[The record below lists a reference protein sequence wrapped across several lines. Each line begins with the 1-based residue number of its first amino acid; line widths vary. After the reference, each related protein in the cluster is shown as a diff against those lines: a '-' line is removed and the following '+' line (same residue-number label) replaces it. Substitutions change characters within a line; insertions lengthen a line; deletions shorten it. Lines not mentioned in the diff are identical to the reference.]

1 MKNKINEIITPE
13 FRQKLNKIN
22 PKLEKL
28 ILKPVNQSTK
38 KAINE
43 LKSRFIAFKYW
54 IVRNERKAVD
64 DMLFKYENLPPFTK
78 EYWFLHLNG
87 MDPKLPRQIIL
98 AFIKFSSGA
107 RGNNMDLTK
116 KPGIA
121 CWLFDKR
128 KQIIAEL
135 ATDINITKK
144 KISSPIFCFEG
155 TYPNYS
161 LTILKKGKKIC
172 DLAFSEPKIGEKY
185 KFSSNFIGPLGFEH
199 INLYLDFKGTL
210 NSRRISGKSLVQK
223 VIATT
228 PFLPWY
234 WGHIHFNDGSRMAY
248 FLPQLDILGIKYRI
262 RSSLKFKHPDGRV
275 TNLRDFEIK
284 KSGDWWEL
292 HTADNKFFIKMK
304 AYTSS
309 KFMFESIGK
318 FHYKEYFV
326 EVTDFYLKDDR
337 RTISMDKLG
346 HGSGLVEEA
355 YGFTF

>member
-1 MKNKINEIITPE
+1 MKNKINEILTPE

-28 ILKPVNQSTK
+28 ILKPVNRSASR
-38 KAINE
+38 AING
-43 LKSRFIAFKYW
+43 LKSRFSAFKYW
-54 IVRNERKAVD
+54 IVRDERKAVD

-78 EYWFLHLNG
+78 EYWFMHLNG
-87 MDPKLPRQIIL
+87 LDPKLSRQMIL

-116 KPGIA
+116 KPGIV

-128 KQIIAEL
+128 KHTIAEL
-135 ATDINITKK
+135 ATEIKITNK
-144 KISSPIFCFEG
+144 KISSSIFCFEG

-172 DLAFSEPKIGEKY
+172 NLTFSEPKMDKKY
-185 KFSSNFIGPLGFEH
+185 KFSSDFTGPLGFEH

-234 WGHIHFNDGSRMAY
+234 WGHIHFKDGSRMEY
-248 FLPQLDILGIKYRI
+248 FLPQLDILGIKYKI
-262 RSSLKFKHPDGRV
+262 RSSLRFNYPDGRV
-275 TNLRDFEIK
+275 TKLRDFEIK
-284 KSGDWWEL
+284 KSGDKWEL
-292 HTADNKFFIKMK
+292 NAANNKLSMKMK
-304 AYTSS
+304 WYSSS

-318 FHYKEYFV
+318 FYYKEYFV
-326 EVTDFYLKDDR
+326 EVTDFSLKDGGK
-337 RTISMDKLG
+337 TISMDKVG